1 MVKLFSSRQTILY
14 KGKRYFNA
22 TNLYISKF
30 MSGYKK
36 TIYNIAG
43 AALVLAPLCF
53 FMISCGID
61 KNLRKGEKYLAL
73 GEYYDAANEFRQ
85 AYQKTPPKDRDK
97 RGQRAAKMAMCYD
110 RINEAQRAVAAY
122 RNVVR
127 YNQDDGNTHL
137 RLAYNLM
144 KIGSYRE
151 AEKEFAIALDSMP
164 DNEMAEKGINAA
176 RNAPLIKEK
185 GSRYKIKKIETF
197 NSRRADFSP
206 MLFGDQYDKLY
217 FTSTRNEAQGSELSG
232 ITGTKPGDIFYSEKD
247 DKGKWSKP
255 QTIESGLNTE
265 YDEGA
270 CCLSPD
276 GSTMYLTQ
284 CLSDASYPRF
294 AQIVTAQRSDA
305 SWGKTTP
312 LLITNDTLSAYA
324 HPAVSPDGEWLYF
337 VSDMPGG
344 KGGLDIWRMR
354 LTANG
359 PVGVENLGEPINTP
373 GDEMFPTFR
382 PNGDFYF
389 SSDGHPGFG
398 GLDIFIATVG
408 EDGKYHLSHPGYPL
422 NSQGDDFG
430 MTFQGQLNQ
439 GFFSSNRGDGRG
451 WDHIY
456 SFYNPEIVQTIRGW
470 IYEQDGYELTA
481 GEARIVGTDGTNLR
495 LGVRGDGSFEYVVKP
510 GVDYIIL
517 AMCDGFLNHKEE
529 IHVDSVKESKV
540 YDLQFPL
547 ASISAPVLIDNIF
560 YAFDKATLLPESK
573 NALDSLILMLNE
585 NPNITIELSAHTDYR
600 GAEDYNKKLSQKR
613 AESVVKYL
621 INHGIA
627 ADRLTAVGYGEE
639 KPKSI
644 RRKVAERYPWLK
656 ENDVLTEEFILKLKP
671 EQQETANAL
680 NRRTEFKVLRTTYN
694 MFDKDGNLKN
704 PPKKP
709 VDKEVET
716 DDDAFGFDLEMSVK

>member
-1 MVKLFSSRQTILY
+1 MTRIIKTYYLLMAFLAVALMLHSCAAD
-14 KGKRYFNA
+14 NA
-22 TNLYISKF
+22 
-30 MSGYKK
+30 M
-36 TIYNIAG
+36 
-43 AALVLAPLCF
+43 
-53 FMISCGID
+53 
-61 KNLRKGEKYLAL
+61 RKGEKFLAI
-73 GEYYDAANEFRQ
+73 GEYHDAAEQFKK
-85 AYQKTPPKDRDK
+85 AYTKTPTKESQL
-97 RGQRAAKMAMCYD
+97 RGQRALKMAHCYRHISSTQKAISAYRNALRYNVATLDDRLDYARLLLKNVEYKRALAEFELLNDSMPNNVLVRNGLLSAKMAPKWK
-110 RINEAQRAVAAY
+110 EQ
-122 RNVVR
+122 
-127 YNQDDGNTHL
+127 
-137 RLAYNLM
+137 
-144 KIGSYRE
+144 GSDYTV
-151 AEKEFAIALDSMP
+151 
-164 DNEMAEKGINAA
+164 
-176 RNAPLIKEK
+176 
-185 GSRYKIKKIETF
+185 KKMTEF
-197 NSRRADFSP
+197 NSRRADYCP
-206 MLFGDQYDKLY
+206 VLAGDQWDRLY
-217 FTSTRNEAQGSELSG
+217 FSSTRNDALGDEFSG
-232 ITGTKPGDIFYSEKD
+232 ITGAKPGDIFFSDKD

-312 LLITNDTLSAYA
+312 LLITNDTLSSYA

-359 PVGVENLGEPINTP
+359 PVGVENLGDPINTP

-451 WDHIY
+451 WDHVY

-495 LGVRGDGSFEYVVKP
+495 LGVRGDGSFEYAVKP

-529 IHVDSVKESKV
+529 IHVDSVKVSKV

-600 GAEDYNKKLSQKR
+600 GAEAYNKKLSQKR
-613 AESVVKYL
+613 AESVVMYL

-627 ADRLTAVGYGEE
+627 PDRLTPVGYGEE
-639 KPKSI
+639 KPKTI

-716 DDDAFGFDLEMSVK
+716 DDDAFGFDLEMF

>member
-1 MVKLFSSRQTILY
+1 MAFLAVALMLHSCAAD
-14 KGKRYFNA
+14 NA
-22 TNLYISKF
+22 
-30 MSGYKK
+30 M
-36 TIYNIAG
+36 
-43 AALVLAPLCF
+43 
-53 FMISCGID
+53 
-61 KNLRKGEKYLAL
+61 RKGEKFLAI
-73 GEYYDAANEFRQ
+73 GEYHDAAEQFKK
-85 AYQKTPPKDRDK
+85 AYTKTPTKERQL
-97 RGQRAAKMAMCYD
+97 RGQRALKMAHCYRHISSTQKAISAYRNALRYNVATLDDRLDYARLLLKNGEYKRALTEFELLNDSMPNNVLVRNGLLSAKMAPKWK
-110 RINEAQRAVAAY
+110 EQ
-122 RNVVR
+122 
-127 YNQDDGNTHL
+127 
-137 RLAYNLM
+137 
-144 KIGSYRE
+144 GSDYTV
-151 AEKEFAIALDSMP
+151 
-164 DNEMAEKGINAA
+164 
-176 RNAPLIKEK
+176 
-185 GSRYKIKKIETF
+185 KKMTEF
-197 NSRRADFSP
+197 NSRRADYCP
-206 MLFGDQYDKLY
+206 VLAGDQWDRLY
-217 FTSTRNEAQGSELSG
+217 FSSTRNDALGDELSG
-232 ITGTKPGDIFYSEKD
+232 ITGAKPGDIFFSDKD

-312 LLITNDTLSAYA
+312 LLITNDTLSSYA
-324 HPAVSPDGEWLYF
+324 HPAISPDGEWLYF

-600 GAEDYNKKLSQKR
+600 GAEAYNKKLSQKR

-639 KPKSI
+639 KPKTI

-716 DDDAFGFDLEMSVK
+716 DDDTFGFDLDMSVK

>member
-1 MVKLFSSRQTILY
+1 MTRIIKTYHLLMAFLAVALMLHSCAAD
-14 KGKRYFNA
+14 NA
-22 TNLYISKF
+22 
-30 MSGYKK
+30 M
-36 TIYNIAG
+36 
-43 AALVLAPLCF
+43 
-53 FMISCGID
+53 
-61 KNLRKGEKYLAL
+61 RKGEKFLAI
-73 GEYYDAANEFRQ
+73 GEYHDAAEQFKK
-85 AYQKTPPKDRDK
+85 AYTKTPTKERQL
-97 RGQRAAKMAMCYD
+97 RGQRALKMAHCYRHISSTQKAISAYRNALRYNVATLDDRLDYARLLLKNGEYKRALTEFELLNDSMPNNVLVRNGLLSAKMAPKWK
-110 RINEAQRAVAAY
+110 EQ
-122 RNVVR
+122 
-127 YNQDDGNTHL
+127 
-137 RLAYNLM
+137 
-144 KIGSYRE
+144 GSDYTV
-151 AEKEFAIALDSMP
+151 
-164 DNEMAEKGINAA
+164 
-176 RNAPLIKEK
+176 
-185 GSRYKIKKIETF
+185 KKMTEF
-197 NSRRADFSP
+197 NSRRADYCP
-206 MLFGDQYDKLY
+206 VLAGDQWDRLY
-217 FTSTRNEAQGSELSG
+217 FSSTRNDALGDELSG
-232 ITGTKPGDIFYSEKD
+232 ITGAKPGDIFFSDKD

-312 LLITNDTLSAYA
+312 LLITNDTLSSYA

-613 AESVVKYL
+613 AESVVNYL

-639 KPKSI
+639 KPKTI

>member
-1 MVKLFSSRQTILY
+1 MTRIIKTYHLLMAFLAVALMLHSCAAD
-14 KGKRYFNA
+14 NA
-22 TNLYISKF
+22 
-30 MSGYKK
+30 M
-36 TIYNIAG
+36 
-43 AALVLAPLCF
+43 
-53 FMISCGID
+53 
-61 KNLRKGEKYLAL
+61 RKGEKFLAI
-73 GEYYDAANEFRQ
+73 GEYHDAAEQFKK
-85 AYQKTPPKDRDK
+85 AYTKTPTKERQL
-97 RGQRAAKMAMCYD
+97 RGQRALKMAHCYRHISSTQKAISAYRNALRYNVATLDDRLDYARLLLKNGEYKRALAEFELLNDSMPNNVLVRNGLLSAKMAPKWK
-110 RINEAQRAVAAY
+110 EQ
-122 RNVVR
+122 
-127 YNQDDGNTHL
+127 
-137 RLAYNLM
+137 
-144 KIGSYRE
+144 GSDYTV
-151 AEKEFAIALDSMP
+151 
-164 DNEMAEKGINAA
+164 
-176 RNAPLIKEK
+176 
-185 GSRYKIKKIETF
+185 KKMTEF
-197 NSRRADFSP
+197 NSRRADYCP
-206 MLFGDQYDKLY
+206 VLAGDQWDRLY
-217 FTSTRNEAQGSELSG
+217 FSSTRNDALGDELSG
-232 ITGTKPGDIFYSEKD
+232 ITGAKPGDIFFSDKD

-284 CLSDASYPRF
+284 CLSDASYPSF

-312 LLITNDTLSAYA
+312 LLITNDTLSSYA

-359 PVGVENLGEPINTP
+359 PVGVENLGDPINTP

-451 WDHIY
+451 WDHVY

-495 LGVRGDGSFEYVVKP
+495 LGVRGDGSFEYAVKP

-573 NALDSLILMLNE
+573 NALDSLKLMLNE

-600 GAEDYNKKLSQKR
+600 GAEAYNKKLSQKR
-613 AESVVKYL
+613 AESVVMYL

-627 ADRLTAVGYGEE
+627 PDRLTPVGYGEE
-639 KPKSI
+639 KPKTI

-716 DDDAFGFDLEMSVK
+716 DDDVFGFDLEMF

>member
-1 MVKLFSSRQTILY
+1 MTRIIKTYHFLMAFLAVALMLHSCAAD
-14 KGKRYFNA
+14 NA
-22 TNLYISKF
+22 
-30 MSGYKK
+30 M
-36 TIYNIAG
+36 
-43 AALVLAPLCF
+43 
-53 FMISCGID
+53 
-61 KNLRKGEKYLAL
+61 RKGEKFLAI
-73 GEYYDAANEFRQ
+73 GEYHDAAEQFKK
-85 AYQKTPPKDRDK
+85 AYTKTPTKERQL
-97 RGQRAAKMAMCYD
+97 RGQRALKMAHCYRHISSTQKAISAYRNALRYNVATLDDRLDYARLLLKNGEYKRALTEFELLNDSMPNNVLVRNGLLSAKMAPKWK
-110 RINEAQRAVAAY
+110 EQ
-122 RNVVR
+122 
-127 YNQDDGNTHL
+127 
-137 RLAYNLM
+137 
-144 KIGSYRE
+144 GSDYTV
-151 AEKEFAIALDSMP
+151 
-164 DNEMAEKGINAA
+164 
-176 RNAPLIKEK
+176 
-185 GSRYKIKKIETF
+185 KKMTEF
-197 NSRRADFSP
+197 NSRRADYCP
-206 MLFGDQYDKLY
+206 VLAGDQWDRLY
-217 FTSTRNEAQGSELSG
+217 FSSTRNDALGDELSG
-232 ITGTKPGDIFYSEKD
+232 ITGAKPGDIFFSDKD

-354 LTANG
+354 LTTNG

-600 GAEDYNKKLSQKR
+600 GAEAYNKKLSQKR
-613 AESVVKYL
+613 AESVVNYL

-639 KPKSI
+639 KPKTI

>member
-1 MVKLFSSRQTILY
+1 MTRIIKTYHFLMAFLAVALMLHSCAAD
-14 KGKRYFNA
+14 NA
-22 TNLYISKF
+22 
-30 MSGYKK
+30 M
-36 TIYNIAG
+36 
-43 AALVLAPLCF
+43 
-53 FMISCGID
+53 
-61 KNLRKGEKYLAL
+61 RKGEKFLAI
-73 GEYYDAANEFRQ
+73 GEYHDAAEQFKK
-85 AYQKTPPKDRDK
+85 AYTKTPTKERQL
-97 RGQRAAKMAMCYD
+97 RGQRALKMAHCYRHISSTQKAISAYRNALRYNVATLDDRLDYARLLLKNGEYKRALTEFELLNDSMPNNVLVRNGLLSAKMAPKWK
-110 RINEAQRAVAAY
+110 EQ
-122 RNVVR
+122 
-127 YNQDDGNTHL
+127 
-137 RLAYNLM
+137 
-144 KIGSYRE
+144 GSDYTV
-151 AEKEFAIALDSMP
+151 
-164 DNEMAEKGINAA
+164 
-176 RNAPLIKEK
+176 
-185 GSRYKIKKIETF
+185 KKMTEF
-197 NSRRADFSP
+197 NSRRADYCP
-206 MLFGDQYDKLY
+206 VLAGDQWDRLY
-217 FTSTRNEAQGSELSG
+217 FSSTRNDALGDELSG
-232 ITGTKPGDIFYSEKD
+232 ITGAKPGDIFFSDKD

-312 LLITNDTLSAYA
+312 LIITNDTLSAYA
-324 HPAVSPDGEWLYF
+324 HPAISPDGEWLYF

-600 GAEDYNKKLSQKR
+600 GAEAYNKKLSQKR

-639 KPKSI
+639 KPKTI

-716 DDDAFGFDLEMSVK
+716 DDDTFGFDLEMSVK

>member
-1 MVKLFSSRQTILY
+1 MTRIIKTYYLLMAFLAVVLMLHSCAAD
-14 KGKRYFNA
+14 NA
-22 TNLYISKF
+22 
-30 MSGYKK
+30 M
-36 TIYNIAG
+36 
-43 AALVLAPLCF
+43 
-53 FMISCGID
+53 
-61 KNLRKGEKYLAL
+61 RKGEKFLAI
-73 GEYYDAANEFRQ
+73 GEYHDAAEQFKK
-85 AYQKTPPKDRDK
+85 AYAKTPTKERQL
-97 RGQRAAKMAMCYD
+97 RGQRALKMAHCYRHISSTQKAISAYRNALRYNVATLDDRLDYARLLLKNGEYKRALTEFELLNDSMPNNVLVRNGLLSAKMAPKWK
-110 RINEAQRAVAAY
+110 EQ
-122 RNVVR
+122 
-127 YNQDDGNTHL
+127 
-137 RLAYNLM
+137 
-144 KIGSYRE
+144 GSDYTV
-151 AEKEFAIALDSMP
+151 
-164 DNEMAEKGINAA
+164 
-176 RNAPLIKEK
+176 
-185 GSRYKIKKIETF
+185 KKMTEF
-197 NSRRADFSP
+197 NSRRADYCP
-206 MLFGDQYDKLY
+206 VLAGDQWDRLY
-217 FTSTRNEAQGSELSG
+217 FSSTRNDALGDELSG
-232 ITGTKPGDIFYSEKD
+232 ITGAKPGDIFFSDKD

-312 LLITNDTLSAYA
+312 LLITNDTLSSYA

-639 KPKSI
+639 KPKTI

-716 DDDAFGFDLEMSVK
+716 DDDTFGFDLEMSVK

>member
-1 MVKLFSSRQTILY
+1 MTRIIKTYYLLMAFLAVALMLHSCAAD
-14 KGKRYFNA
+14 NA
-22 TNLYISKF
+22 
-30 MSGYKK
+30 M
-36 TIYNIAG
+36 
-43 AALVLAPLCF
+43 
-53 FMISCGID
+53 
-61 KNLRKGEKYLAL
+61 RKGEKFLAI
-73 GEYYDAANEFRQ
+73 GEYHDAAEQFKK
-85 AYQKTPPKDRDK
+85 AYTKTPTKERQL
-97 RGQRAAKMAMCYD
+97 RGQRALKMAHCYRHISSTQKAISAYRNALRYNVATLDDRLDYARLLLKNGEYKRALTEFELLNDSMPNNVLVRNGLLSAKMAPKWK
-110 RINEAQRAVAAY
+110 EQ
-122 RNVVR
+122 
-127 YNQDDGNTHL
+127 
-137 RLAYNLM
+137 
-144 KIGSYRE
+144 GSDYTV
-151 AEKEFAIALDSMP
+151 
-164 DNEMAEKGINAA
+164 
-176 RNAPLIKEK
+176 
-185 GSRYKIKKIETF
+185 KKMTEF
-197 NSRRADFSP
+197 NSRRADFCP
-206 MLFGDQYDKLY
+206 VLAGNQWDRLY
-217 FTSTRNEAQGSELSG
+217 FSSTRNDALGDELSG
-232 ITGTKPGDIFYSEKD
+232 ITGAKPGDIFFSDKD

-312 LLITNDTLSAYA
+312 LLITNDTLSSYA
-324 HPAVSPDGEWLYF
+324 HPAISPDGEWLYF

-456 SFYNPEIVQTIRGW
+456 SFYNPEIVQTICGW

-600 GAEDYNKKLSQKR
+600 GAEAYNKKLSQKR
-613 AESVVKYL
+613 AESVVNYL

-639 KPKSI
+639 KPKTI

-716 DDDAFGFDLEMSVK
+716 DDDTFGFDLEMSVK

>member
-1 MVKLFSSRQTILY
+1 MTRIIKTYYLLMAFLAVALMLHSCAAD
-14 KGKRYFNA
+14 NA
-22 TNLYISKF
+22 
-30 MSGYKK
+30 M
-36 TIYNIAG
+36 
-43 AALVLAPLCF
+43 
-53 FMISCGID
+53 
-61 KNLRKGEKYLAL
+61 RKGEKFLAI
-73 GEYYDAANEFRQ
+73 GEYHDAAEQFKK
-85 AYQKTPPKDRDK
+85 AYTKTPTKERQL
-97 RGQRAAKMAMCYD
+97 RGQRALKMAHCYRHISSTQKAISAYRNALRYNVATLDDRLDYARLLLKNGEYKRALTEFELLNDSMPNNVLVRNGLLSAKMAPKWK
-110 RINEAQRAVAAY
+110 EQ
-122 RNVVR
+122 
-127 YNQDDGNTHL
+127 
-137 RLAYNLM
+137 
-144 KIGSYRE
+144 GSDYTV
-151 AEKEFAIALDSMP
+151 
-164 DNEMAEKGINAA
+164 
-176 RNAPLIKEK
+176 
-185 GSRYKIKKIETF
+185 KKMTEF
-197 NSRRADFSP
+197 NSRRADYCP
-206 MLFGDQYDKLY
+206 VLAGDQWDRLY
-217 FTSTRNEAQGSELSG
+217 FSSTRNDALGDELSG
-232 ITGTKPGDIFYSEKD
+232 ITGAKPGDIFFSDKD

-324 HPAVSPDGEWLYF
+324 HPAISPDGEWLYF

-354 LTANG
+354 LTTNG

-451 WDHIY
+451 WDHVY

-600 GAEDYNKKLSQKR
+600 GAEAYNKKLSQKR
-613 AESVVKYL
+613 AESVVNYL

-639 KPKSI
+639 KPKTI

-716 DDDAFGFDLEMSVK
+716 DDDTFGFDLEMSVK

>member
-1 MVKLFSSRQTILY
+1 MTRIIKTYYLLMAFLAVALMLHSCAAD
-14 KGKRYFNA
+14 NA
-22 TNLYISKF
+22 
-30 MSGYKK
+30 M
-36 TIYNIAG
+36 
-43 AALVLAPLCF
+43 
-53 FMISCGID
+53 
-61 KNLRKGEKYLAL
+61 RKGEKFLAI
-73 GEYYDAANEFRQ
+73 GEYHDAAEQFKK
-85 AYQKTPPKDRDK
+85 AYTKTPAKERQL
-97 RGQRAAKMAMCYD
+97 RGQRALKMAHCY
-110 RINEAQRAVAAY
+110 RHISSTQKAISAY
-122 RNVVR
+122 RNALR
-127 YNQDDGNTHL
+127 YNVATLDD
-137 RLAYNLM
+137 RLDYARLLLKNGEYKRAL
-144 KIGSYRE
+144 
-151 AEKEFAIALDSMP
+151 AELELLNDSMP
-164 DNEMAEKGINAA
+164 NNILVKNG
-176 RNAPLIKEK
+176 LISAKMSPKWKEQ
-185 GSRYKIKKIETF
+185 GSDYTVKKMTEF
-197 NSRRADFSP
+197 NSRRADYCP
-206 MLFGDQYDKLY
+206 VLAGDQWDRLY
-217 FTSTRNEAQGSELSG
+217 FSSTRNDALGDELSG
-232 ITGTKPGDIFYSEKD
+232 ITGAKPGDIFFSDKD

-284 CLSDASYPRF
+284 CTADPSYPRY

-312 LLITNDTLSAYA
+312 LVITNDTLSSYA
-324 HPAVSPDGEWLYF
+324 HPAISPDGEWLYF

-344 KGGLDIWRMR
+344 KGGLDIWRIR

-481 GEARIVGTDGTNLR
+481 GEARIVGTDGTNMR

-517 AMCDGFLNHKEE
+517 GMCNGFLNHKEE

-600 GAEDYNKKLSQKR
+600 GAEAYNKTLSQKR

-627 ADRLTAVGYGEE
+627 PDRLTPVGYGEE
-639 KPKSI
+639 KPKTI
-644 RRKVAERYPWLK
+644 RKKVAERYPWLK

-716 DDDAFGFDLEMSVK
+716 DDDAFGFDLEMF

>member
-1 MVKLFSSRQTILY
+1 MTRIIKTYHFLMAFLAVALMLHSCAAD
-14 KGKRYFNA
+14 NA
-22 TNLYISKF
+22 
-30 MSGYKK
+30 M
-36 TIYNIAG
+36 
-43 AALVLAPLCF
+43 
-53 FMISCGID
+53 
-61 KNLRKGEKYLAL
+61 RKGEKFLAI
-73 GEYYDAANEFRQ
+73 GEYHDAAEQFKK
-85 AYQKTPPKDRDK
+85 AYTKTPTKERQL
-97 RGQRAAKMAMCYD
+97 RGQRALKMAHCYRHISSTQKAISAYRNALRYNVATLDDRLDYARLLLKNGEYKRALTEFELLNDSMPNNVLVRNGLLSAKMAPKWK
-110 RINEAQRAVAAY
+110 EQ
-122 RNVVR
+122 
-127 YNQDDGNTHL
+127 
-137 RLAYNLM
+137 
-144 KIGSYRE
+144 GSDYTV
-151 AEKEFAIALDSMP
+151 
-164 DNEMAEKGINAA
+164 
-176 RNAPLIKEK
+176 
-185 GSRYKIKKIETF
+185 KKMTEF
-197 NSRRADFSP
+197 NSRRADYCP
-206 MLFGDQYDKLY
+206 VLAGDQWDRLY
-217 FTSTRNEAQGSELSG
+217 FSSTRNDALGDELSG
-232 ITGTKPGDIFYSEKD
+232 ITGAKPGDIFFSDKD

-312 LLITNDTLSAYA
+312 LLITNDTLSSYA

-600 GAEDYNKKLSQKR
+600 GAEAYNKKLSQKR
-613 AESVVKYL
+613 AESVVNYL

-639 KPKSI
+639 KPKTI

>member
-1 MVKLFSSRQTILY
+1 MAFLAVALMLHSCAAD
-14 KGKRYFNA
+14 NA
-22 TNLYISKF
+22 
-30 MSGYKK
+30 M
-36 TIYNIAG
+36 
-43 AALVLAPLCF
+43 
-53 FMISCGID
+53 
-61 KNLRKGEKYLAL
+61 RKGEKFLAI
-73 GEYYDAANEFRQ
+73 GEYHDAAEQFKK
-85 AYQKTPPKDRDK
+85 AYTKTPTKERQL
-97 RGQRAAKMAMCYD
+97 RGQRALKMAHCYRHISSTQKAISAYRNALRYNVATLDDRLDYARLLLKNGEYKRALTEFELLNDSMPNNVLVRNGLLSAKMAPKWK
-110 RINEAQRAVAAY
+110 EQ
-122 RNVVR
+122 
-127 YNQDDGNTHL
+127 
-137 RLAYNLM
+137 
-144 KIGSYRE
+144 GSDYTV
-151 AEKEFAIALDSMP
+151 
-164 DNEMAEKGINAA
+164 
-176 RNAPLIKEK
+176 
-185 GSRYKIKKIETF
+185 KKMTEF
-197 NSRRADFSP
+197 NSRRADYCP
-206 MLFGDQYDKLY
+206 VLAGDQWDRLY
-217 FTSTRNEAQGSELSG
+217 FSSTRNDALGDELSG
-232 ITGTKPGDIFYSEKD
+232 ITGAKPGDIFFSDKD

-312 LLITNDTLSAYA
+312 LLITNDTLSSYA

-600 GAEDYNKKLSQKR
+600 GAEAYNKKLSQKR

-639 KPKSI
+639 KPKTI

-716 DDDAFGFDLEMSVK
+716 DDDTFGFDLEMF

>member
-1 MVKLFSSRQTILY
+1 MTRIIKTYHFLMAFLAVALMLHSCAAD
-14 KGKRYFNA
+14 NA
-22 TNLYISKF
+22 
-30 MSGYKK
+30 M
-36 TIYNIAG
+36 
-43 AALVLAPLCF
+43 
-53 FMISCGID
+53 
-61 KNLRKGEKYLAL
+61 RKGEKFLAI
-73 GEYYDAANEFRQ
+73 GEYHDAAEQFKK
-85 AYQKTPPKDRDK
+85 AYTKTPTKERQL
-97 RGQRAAKMAMCYD
+97 RGQRALKMAHCYRHISSTQKAISAYRNALRYNVATLDDRLDYARLLLKNGEYKRALTEFELLNDSMPNNVLVRNGLLSAKMAPKWK
-110 RINEAQRAVAAY
+110 EQ
-122 RNVVR
+122 
-127 YNQDDGNTHL
+127 
-137 RLAYNLM
+137 
-144 KIGSYRE
+144 GSDYTV
-151 AEKEFAIALDSMP
+151 
-164 DNEMAEKGINAA
+164 
-176 RNAPLIKEK
+176 
-185 GSRYKIKKIETF
+185 KKMTEF
-197 NSRRADFSP
+197 NSRRADFCP
-206 MLFGDQYDKLY
+206 VLAGDQWDRLY
-217 FTSTRNEAQGSELSG
+217 FSSTRNDALGDELSG
-232 ITGTKPGDIFYSEKD
+232 ITGAKPGDIFFSDKD

-312 LLITNDTLSAYA
+312 LLITNDTLSSYA

-354 LTANG
+354 LTTNG

-639 KPKSI
+639 KPKTI

-716 DDDAFGFDLEMSVK
+716 DDDTFGFDLEMSVK

>member
-1 MVKLFSSRQTILY
+1 MAFLAVALMLHSCAAD
-14 KGKRYFNA
+14 NA
-22 TNLYISKF
+22 
-30 MSGYKK
+30 M
-36 TIYNIAG
+36 
-43 AALVLAPLCF
+43 
-53 FMISCGID
+53 
-61 KNLRKGEKYLAL
+61 RKGEKFLAI
-73 GEYYDAANEFRQ
+73 GEYHDAAEQFKK
-85 AYQKTPPKDRDK
+85 AYTKTPTKERQL
-97 RGQRAAKMAMCYD
+97 RGQRALKMAHCYRHISSTQKAISAYRNALRYNVATLDDRLDYARLLLKNGEYKRALTEFELLNDSMPNNVLVRNGLLSAKMAPKWK
-110 RINEAQRAVAAY
+110 EQ
-122 RNVVR
+122 
-127 YNQDDGNTHL
+127 
-137 RLAYNLM
+137 
-144 KIGSYRE
+144 GSDYTV
-151 AEKEFAIALDSMP
+151 
-164 DNEMAEKGINAA
+164 
-176 RNAPLIKEK
+176 
-185 GSRYKIKKIETF
+185 KKMTEF
-197 NSRRADFSP
+197 NSRRADYCP
-206 MLFGDQYDKLY
+206 VLAGDQWDRLY
-217 FTSTRNEAQGSELSG
+217 FSSTRNDALGDELSG
-232 ITGTKPGDIFYSEKD
+232 ITGAKPGDIFFSDKD

-312 LLITNDTLSAYA
+312 LIITNDTLSAYA

-600 GAEDYNKKLSQKR
+600 GAEAYNKKLSQKR

-639 KPKSI
+639 KPKTI

-716 DDDAFGFDLEMSVK
+716 DDDTFGFDLEMSVK

>member
-1 MVKLFSSRQTILY
+1 MTRIIKTYHFLMAFLAVALMLHSCAAD
-14 KGKRYFNA
+14 NA
-22 TNLYISKF
+22 
-30 MSGYKK
+30 M
-36 TIYNIAG
+36 
-43 AALVLAPLCF
+43 
-53 FMISCGID
+53 
-61 KNLRKGEKYLAL
+61 RKGEKFLAI
-73 GEYYDAANEFRQ
+73 GEYHDAAEQFKK
-85 AYQKTPPKDRDK
+85 AYTKTPTKERQL
-97 RGQRAAKMAMCYD
+97 RGQRALKMAHCYRHISSTQKAISAYRNALRYNVASLDDRLDYARLLLKNGEYKRALTEFELLNDSMPNNVLVRNGLLSAKMAPKWK
-110 RINEAQRAVAAY
+110 EQ
-122 RNVVR
+122 
-127 YNQDDGNTHL
+127 
-137 RLAYNLM
+137 
-144 KIGSYRE
+144 GSDYTV
-151 AEKEFAIALDSMP
+151 
-164 DNEMAEKGINAA
+164 
-176 RNAPLIKEK
+176 
-185 GSRYKIKKIETF
+185 KKMTEF
-197 NSRRADFSP
+197 NSRRADYCP
-206 MLFGDQYDKLY
+206 VLAGDQWDRLY
-217 FTSTRNEAQGSELSG
+217 FSSTRNDALGDELSG
-232 ITGTKPGDIFYSEKD
+232 ITGAKPGDIFFSDKD

-451 WDHIY
+451 WDHVY

-600 GAEDYNKKLSQKR
+600 GAEAYNKKLSQKR

-639 KPKSI
+639 KPKTI

-716 DDDAFGFDLEMSVK
+716 DDDTFGFDLEMSVK

>member
-1 MVKLFSSRQTILY
+1 MTRIIKTYHFLMAFLAVALMLHSCAAD
-14 KGKRYFNA
+14 NA
-22 TNLYISKF
+22 
-30 MSGYKK
+30 M
-36 TIYNIAG
+36 
-43 AALVLAPLCF
+43 
-53 FMISCGID
+53 
-61 KNLRKGEKYLAL
+61 RKGEKFLAI
-73 GEYYDAANEFRQ
+73 GEYHDAAEQFKK
-85 AYQKTPPKDRDK
+85 AYTKTPTKERQL
-97 RGQRAAKMAMCYD
+97 RGQRALKMAHCYRHISSTQKAISAYRNALRYNVATLDDRLDYARLLLKNGEYKRALTEFELLNDSMPNNVLVRNGLLSAKMAPKWK
-110 RINEAQRAVAAY
+110 EQ
-122 RNVVR
+122 
-127 YNQDDGNTHL
+127 
-137 RLAYNLM
+137 
-144 KIGSYRE
+144 GSDYTV
-151 AEKEFAIALDSMP
+151 
-164 DNEMAEKGINAA
+164 
-176 RNAPLIKEK
+176 
-185 GSRYKIKKIETF
+185 KKMTEF
-197 NSRRADFSP
+197 NSRRADFCP
-206 MLFGDQYDKLY
+206 VLAGDQWDRLY
-217 FTSTRNEAQGSELSG
+217 FSSTRNDALGDELSG
-232 ITGTKPGDIFYSEKD
+232 ITGAKPGDIVFSDKD

-312 LLITNDTLSAYA
+312 LLITNDTLSSYA

-495 LGVRGDGSFEYVVKP
+495 LGVRGDGSFEYAVKP

-639 KPKSI
+639 KPKTI

>member
-1 MVKLFSSRQTILY
+1 MTRIIKTYHFLMAFLAVALMLHSCAAD
-14 KGKRYFNA
+14 NA
-22 TNLYISKF
+22 
-30 MSGYKK
+30 M
-36 TIYNIAG
+36 
-43 AALVLAPLCF
+43 
-53 FMISCGID
+53 
-61 KNLRKGEKYLAL
+61 RKGEKFLAI
-73 GEYYDAANEFRQ
+73 GEYHDAAEQFKK
-85 AYQKTPPKDRDK
+85 AYTKTPTKERQL
-97 RGQRAAKMAMCYD
+97 RGQRALKMAHCYRHISSTQKAISAYRNALRYNVATLDDRLDYARLLLKNGEYKRALAEFELLNDSMPNNVLVRNGLLSAKMAPKWK
-110 RINEAQRAVAAY
+110 EQ
-122 RNVVR
+122 
-127 YNQDDGNTHL
+127 
-137 RLAYNLM
+137 
-144 KIGSYRE
+144 GSDYTV
-151 AEKEFAIALDSMP
+151 
-164 DNEMAEKGINAA
+164 
-176 RNAPLIKEK
+176 
-185 GSRYKIKKIETF
+185 KKMTEF
-197 NSRRADFSP
+197 NSRRADYCP
-206 MLFGDQYDKLY
+206 VLAGDQWDRLY
-217 FTSTRNEAQGSELSG
+217 FSSTRNDALGDELSG
-232 ITGTKPGDIFYSEKD
+232 ITGAKPGDIFFSDKD

-312 LLITNDTLSAYA
+312 LLITNDTLSSYA

-451 WDHIY
+451 WDHVY

-600 GAEDYNKKLSQKR
+600 GAEAYNKKLSQKR

-639 KPKSI
+639 KPKTI
-644 RRKVAERYPWLK
+644 RRKVAELYPWLK

-709 VDKEVET
+709 VDKEVEM
-716 DDDAFGFDLEMSVK
+716 DDDTFGFDLEMSVK

>member
-1 MVKLFSSRQTILY
+1 MAFLAVALMLHSCAVD
-14 KGKRYFNA
+14 NA
-22 TNLYISKF
+22 
-30 MSGYKK
+30 M
-36 TIYNIAG
+36 
-43 AALVLAPLCF
+43 
-53 FMISCGID
+53 
-61 KNLRKGEKYLAL
+61 RKGEKFLAI
-73 GEYYDAANEFRQ
+73 GEYHDAAEQFKK
-85 AYQKTPPKDRDK
+85 AYTKTPTKERQL
-97 RGQRAAKMAMCYD
+97 RGQRALKMAHCYRHISSTQKAISAYRNALRYNVATLDDRLDYARLLLKNGEYKRALTEFELLNDSMPNNVLVRNGLLSAKMAPKWK
-110 RINEAQRAVAAY
+110 EQ
-122 RNVVR
+122 
-127 YNQDDGNTHL
+127 
-137 RLAYNLM
+137 
-144 KIGSYRE
+144 GSDYTV
-151 AEKEFAIALDSMP
+151 
-164 DNEMAEKGINAA
+164 
-176 RNAPLIKEK
+176 
-185 GSRYKIKKIETF
+185 KKMTEF
-197 NSRRADFSP
+197 NSRRADYCP
-206 MLFGDQYDKLY
+206 VLAGDQWDRLY
-217 FTSTRNEAQGSELSG
+217 FSSTRNDALGDELSG
-232 ITGTKPGDIFYSEKD
+232 ITGAKPGDIFFSDKD

-312 LLITNDTLSAYA
+312 LLITNDTLSSYA
-324 HPAVSPDGEWLYF
+324 HPAISPDGEWLYF

-451 WDHIY
+451 WDHVY

-600 GAEDYNKKLSQKR
+600 GAEAYNKKLSQKR

-639 KPKSI
+639 KPKTI

>member
-1 MVKLFSSRQTILY
+1 MTRIIKTY
-14 KGKRYFNA
+14 YFLMAFLAVALMLHSCAADNA
-22 TNLYISKF
+22 
-30 MSGYKK
+30 M
-36 TIYNIAG
+36 
-43 AALVLAPLCF
+43 
-53 FMISCGID
+53 
-61 KNLRKGEKYLAL
+61 RKGEKFLAI
-73 GEYYDAANEFRQ
+73 GEYHDAAEQFKK
-85 AYQKTPPKDRDK
+85 AYTKTPTKERQL
-97 RGQRAAKMAMCYD
+97 RGQRALKMAHCYRHISSTQKAISAYRNALRYNVATLDDRLDYARLLLKNGEYKRALTEFELLKDSMPNNVLVRNGLLSAKMAPKWK
-110 RINEAQRAVAAY
+110 EQ
-122 RNVVR
+122 
-127 YNQDDGNTHL
+127 
-137 RLAYNLM
+137 
-144 KIGSYRE
+144 GSDYTV
-151 AEKEFAIALDSMP
+151 
-164 DNEMAEKGINAA
+164 
-176 RNAPLIKEK
+176 
-185 GSRYKIKKIETF
+185 KKMTEF
-197 NSRRADFSP
+197 NSRRADYCP
-206 MLFGDQYDKLY
+206 VLAGDQWDRLY
-217 FTSTRNEAQGSELSG
+217 FSSTRNDALGDELSG
-232 ITGTKPGDIFYSEKD
+232 ITGAKPGDIFFSDKD

-312 LLITNDTLSAYA
+312 LLITNDTLSSYA

-354 LTANG
+354 LTTNG

-600 GAEDYNKKLSQKR
+600 GAEAYNKKLSQKR

-639 KPKSI
+639 KPKTI

-716 DDDAFGFDLEMSVK
+716 DDDTFGFDLEMSVK

>member
-1 MVKLFSSRQTILY
+1 
-14 KGKRYFNA
+14 
-22 TNLYISKF
+22 
-30 MSGYKK
+30 
-36 TIYNIAG
+36 
-43 AALVLAPLCF
+43 
-53 FMISCGID
+53 
-61 KNLRKGEKYLAL
+61 
-73 GEYYDAANEFRQ
+73 
-85 AYQKTPPKDRDK
+85 
-97 RGQRAAKMAMCYD
+97 
-110 RINEAQRAVAAY
+110 
-122 RNVVR
+122 
-127 YNQDDGNTHL
+127 
-137 RLAYNLM
+137 
-144 KIGSYRE
+144 
-151 AEKEFAIALDSMP
+151 
-164 DNEMAEKGINAA
+164 
-176 RNAPLIKEK
+176 
-185 GSRYKIKKIETF
+185 
-197 NSRRADFSP
+197 
-206 MLFGDQYDKLY
+206 
-217 FTSTRNEAQGSELSG
+217 
-232 ITGTKPGDIFYSEKD
+232 
-247 DKGKWSKP
+247 
-255 QTIESGLNTE
+255 
-265 YDEGA
+265 
-270 CCLSPD
+270 
-276 GSTMYLTQ
+276 
-284 CLSDASYPRF
+284 
-294 AQIVTAQRSDA
+294 
-305 SWGKTTP
+305 
-312 LLITNDTLSAYA
+312 
-324 HPAVSPDGEWLYF
+324 
-337 VSDMPGG
+337 
-344 KGGLDIWRMR
+344 
-354 LTANG
+354 
-359 PVGVENLGEPINTP
+359 
-373 GDEMFPTFR
+373 
-382 PNGDFYF
+382 
-389 SSDGHPGFG
+389 
-398 GLDIFIATVG
+398 
-408 EDGKYHLSHPGYPL
+408 
-422 NSQGDDFG
+422 

-639 KPKSI
+639 KPKTI

-716 DDDAFGFDLEMSVK
+716 DDDTFGFDLEMSVK

>member
-1 MVKLFSSRQTILY
+1 MTRIIKTYYLLMAFLAVALMLHSCAAD
-14 KGKRYFNA
+14 NA
-22 TNLYISKF
+22 
-30 MSGYKK
+30 M
-36 TIYNIAG
+36 
-43 AALVLAPLCF
+43 
-53 FMISCGID
+53 
-61 KNLRKGEKYLAL
+61 RKGEKFLAI
-73 GEYYDAANEFRQ
+73 GEYHDAAEQFKK
-85 AYQKTPPKDRDK
+85 AYTKTPTKERQL
-97 RGQRAAKMAMCYD
+97 RGQRALKMAHCYRHISSTQKAISAYRNALRYNVATLDDRLDYARLLLKNGEYKRALAEFELLNDSMPNNVLVRNGLLSAKMAPKWK
-110 RINEAQRAVAAY
+110 EQ
-122 RNVVR
+122 
-127 YNQDDGNTHL
+127 
-137 RLAYNLM
+137 
-144 KIGSYRE
+144 GSDYTV
-151 AEKEFAIALDSMP
+151 
-164 DNEMAEKGINAA
+164 
-176 RNAPLIKEK
+176 
-185 GSRYKIKKIETF
+185 KKMTEF
-197 NSRRADFSP
+197 NSRRADYCP
-206 MLFGDQYDKLY
+206 VLAGDQWDRLY
-217 FTSTRNEAQGSELSG
+217 FSSTRNDALGDEFSG
-232 ITGTKPGDIFYSEKD
+232 ITGAKPGDIFFSDKD

-270 CCLSPD
+270 CCISPD

-312 LLITNDTLSAYA
+312 LLITNDTLSSYA

-408 EDGKYHLSHPGYPL
+408 EDGKYHLFHPGYPL

-495 LGVRGDGSFEYVVKP
+495 LGVRGDGSFEYAVKP

-529 IHVDSVKESKV
+529 IHVDSVKVSKV

-600 GAEDYNKKLSQKR
+600 GAEAYNKKLSQKR
-613 AESVVKYL
+613 AESVVMYL

-627 ADRLTAVGYGEE
+627 PDRLTPVGYGEE
-639 KPKSI
+639 KPKTI

-716 DDDAFGFDLEMSVK
+716 DDDAFGFDLEMF

>member
-1 MVKLFSSRQTILY
+1 MAFLAVALMLHSCAAD
-14 KGKRYFNA
+14 NA
-22 TNLYISKF
+22 
-30 MSGYKK
+30 M
-36 TIYNIAG
+36 
-43 AALVLAPLCF
+43 
-53 FMISCGID
+53 
-61 KNLRKGEKYLAL
+61 RKGEKFLAI
-73 GEYYDAANEFRQ
+73 GEYHDAAEQFKK
-85 AYQKTPPKDRDK
+85 AYTKTPTKERQL
-97 RGQRAAKMAMCYD
+97 RGQRALKMAHCYRHISSTQKAISAYRNALRYNVASLDDRLDYARLLLKNGEYKRALTEFELLNDSMPNNVLVRNGLLSAKMAPKWK
-110 RINEAQRAVAAY
+110 EQ
-122 RNVVR
+122 
-127 YNQDDGNTHL
+127 
-137 RLAYNLM
+137 
-144 KIGSYRE
+144 GSDYTV
-151 AEKEFAIALDSMP
+151 
-164 DNEMAEKGINAA
+164 
-176 RNAPLIKEK
+176 
-185 GSRYKIKKIETF
+185 KKMTEF
-197 NSRRADFSP
+197 NSRRADYCP
-206 MLFGDQYDKLY
+206 VLAGDQWDRLY
-217 FTSTRNEAQGSELSG
+217 FSSTRNDALGDELSG
-232 ITGTKPGDIFYSEKD
+232 ITGAKPGDIFFSDKD

-312 LLITNDTLSAYA
+312 LIITNDTLSSYA

-451 WDHIY
+451 WDHVY

-600 GAEDYNKKLSQKR
+600 GAEAYNKKLSQKR

-639 KPKSI
+639 KPKTI

-716 DDDAFGFDLEMSVK
+716 DDDTFGFDLEMSVK

>member
-1 MVKLFSSRQTILY
+1 MTRIIKTYHLLMAFLAVALMLHSCAAD
-14 KGKRYFNA
+14 NA
-22 TNLYISKF
+22 
-30 MSGYKK
+30 M
-36 TIYNIAG
+36 
-43 AALVLAPLCF
+43 
-53 FMISCGID
+53 
-61 KNLRKGEKYLAL
+61 RKGEKFLAI
-73 GEYYDAANEFRQ
+73 GEYHDAAEQFKK
-85 AYQKTPPKDRDK
+85 AYTKTPTKERQL
-97 RGQRAAKMAMCYD
+97 RGQRALKMAHCYRHISSTQKAISAYRNAMRYNVASLDDRLDYARLLLKNGEYKRALAEFELLNDSMPNNVLVRNGLLSAKMAPKWK
-110 RINEAQRAVAAY
+110 EQ
-122 RNVVR
+122 
-127 YNQDDGNTHL
+127 
-137 RLAYNLM
+137 
-144 KIGSYRE
+144 GSDYTV
-151 AEKEFAIALDSMP
+151 
-164 DNEMAEKGINAA
+164 
-176 RNAPLIKEK
+176 
-185 GSRYKIKKIETF
+185 KKMTEF
-197 NSRRADFSP
+197 NSRRADYCP
-206 MLFGDQYDKLY
+206 VLAGDQWDRLY
-217 FTSTRNEAQGSELSG
+217 FSSTRNDALGDELSG
-232 ITGTKPGDIFYSEKD
+232 ITGAKPGDIFFSDKD

-451 WDHIY
+451 WDHVY

-600 GAEDYNKKLSQKR
+600 GAEAYNKKLSQKR

-639 KPKSI
+639 KPKTI

-716 DDDAFGFDLEMSVK
+716 DDDTFGFDLEMSVK

>member
-1 MVKLFSSRQTILY
+1 MTRIIKTYHLLMAFLAVALMLHSCAAD
-14 KGKRYFNA
+14 NA
-22 TNLYISKF
+22 
-30 MSGYKK
+30 M
-36 TIYNIAG
+36 
-43 AALVLAPLCF
+43 
-53 FMISCGID
+53 
-61 KNLRKGEKYLAL
+61 RKGEKFLAI
-73 GEYYDAANEFRQ
+73 GEYHDAAEQFKK
-85 AYQKTPPKDRDK
+85 AYTKTPTKERQL
-97 RGQRAAKMAMCYD
+97 RGQRALKMAHCYRHISSTQKAISAYRNALRYNVATLDDRLDYARLLLKNGEYKRALAEFELLNDSMPNNVLVRNGLLSAKMAPKWK
-110 RINEAQRAVAAY
+110 EQ
-122 RNVVR
+122 
-127 YNQDDGNTHL
+127 
-137 RLAYNLM
+137 
-144 KIGSYRE
+144 GSDYTV
-151 AEKEFAIALDSMP
+151 
-164 DNEMAEKGINAA
+164 
-176 RNAPLIKEK
+176 
-185 GSRYKIKKIETF
+185 KKMTEF
-197 NSRRADFSP
+197 NSRRADYCP
-206 MLFGDQYDKLY
+206 VLAGDQWDRLY
-217 FTSTRNEAQGSELSG
+217 FSSTRNDALGDELSG
-232 ITGTKPGDIFYSEKD
+232 ITGAKPGDIFFSDKD

-312 LLITNDTLSAYA
+312 LLITNDTLSSYA

-354 LTANG
+354 LTANA
-359 PVGVENLGEPINTP
+359 PVGVENLGDPINTP

-451 WDHIY
+451 WDHVY

-495 LGVRGDGSFEYVVKP
+495 LGVRGDGSFEYAVKP

-573 NALDSLILMLNE
+573 NALDSLKLMLNE

-600 GAEDYNKKLSQKR
+600 GAEAYNKKLSQKR
-613 AESVVKYL
+613 AESVVMYL

-627 ADRLTAVGYGEE
+627 PDRLTPVGYGEE
-639 KPKSI
+639 KPKTI

-716 DDDAFGFDLEMSVK
+716 DDDVFGFDLEMF

>member
-1 MVKLFSSRQTILY
+1 MTRIIKTYYLLMAFLAVVLMLHSCAAD
-14 KGKRYFNA
+14 NA
-22 TNLYISKF
+22 
-30 MSGYKK
+30 M
-36 TIYNIAG
+36 
-43 AALVLAPLCF
+43 
-53 FMISCGID
+53 
-61 KNLRKGEKYLAL
+61 RKGEKFLAI
-73 GEYYDAANEFRQ
+73 GEYHDAAEQFKK
-85 AYQKTPPKDRDK
+85 AYTKTPTKERQL
-97 RGQRAAKMAMCYD
+97 RGQRALKMAHCYRHISSTQKAISAYRNALRYNVASLDDRLDYARLLLKNGEYKRALTEFELLNDSMPNNVLVRNGLLSAKMAPKWK
-110 RINEAQRAVAAY
+110 EQ
-122 RNVVR
+122 
-127 YNQDDGNTHL
+127 
-137 RLAYNLM
+137 
-144 KIGSYRE
+144 GSDYTV
-151 AEKEFAIALDSMP
+151 
-164 DNEMAEKGINAA
+164 
-176 RNAPLIKEK
+176 
-185 GSRYKIKKIETF
+185 KKMTEF
-197 NSRRADFSP
+197 NSRRADYCP
-206 MLFGDQYDKLY
+206 VLAGDQWDRLY
-217 FTSTRNEAQGSELSG
+217 FSSTRNDALGDELSG
-232 ITGTKPGDIFYSEKD
+232 ITGAKPGDIFFSDKD

-312 LLITNDTLSAYA
+312 LLITNDTLSSYA

-639 KPKSI
+639 KPKTI

-716 DDDAFGFDLEMSVK
+716 DDDTFGFDLEMSVK

>member
-1 MVKLFSSRQTILY
+1 MTRIIKTYYLLMAFLAVVLMLHSCAAD
-14 KGKRYFNA
+14 NA
-22 TNLYISKF
+22 
-30 MSGYKK
+30 M
-36 TIYNIAG
+36 
-43 AALVLAPLCF
+43 
-53 FMISCGID
+53 
-61 KNLRKGEKYLAL
+61 RKGEKFLAI
-73 GEYYDAANEFRQ
+73 GEYHDAAEQFKK
-85 AYQKTPPKDRDK
+85 AYTKTPTKERQL
-97 RGQRAAKMAMCYD
+97 RGQRALKMAHCYRHISSTQKAISAYRNALRYNVASLDDRLDYARLLLKNGEYKRALTEFELLNDSMPNNVLVRNGLLSAKMAPKWK
-110 RINEAQRAVAAY
+110 EQ
-122 RNVVR
+122 
-127 YNQDDGNTHL
+127 
-137 RLAYNLM
+137 
-144 KIGSYRE
+144 GSDYTV
-151 AEKEFAIALDSMP
+151 
-164 DNEMAEKGINAA
+164 
-176 RNAPLIKEK
+176 
-185 GSRYKIKKIETF
+185 KKMTEF
-197 NSRRADFSP
+197 NSRRADYCP
-206 MLFGDQYDKLY
+206 VLAGDQWDRLY
-217 FTSTRNEAQGSELSG
+217 FSSTRNDALGDELSG
-232 ITGTKPGDIFYSEKD
+232 ITGAKPGDIFFSDKD

-451 WDHIY
+451 WDHVY

-481 GEARIVGTDGTNLR
+481 GEARIVGTDGTNLC

-600 GAEDYNKKLSQKR
+600 GAEAYNKKLSQKR
-613 AESVVKYL
+613 AESVVNYL

-639 KPKSI
+639 KPKTI

>member
-1 MVKLFSSRQTILY
+1 MTRIIKTYHFLMAFLAVALMLHSCAAD
-14 KGKRYFNA
+14 NA
-22 TNLYISKF
+22 
-30 MSGYKK
+30 M
-36 TIYNIAG
+36 
-43 AALVLAPLCF
+43 
-53 FMISCGID
+53 
-61 KNLRKGEKYLAL
+61 RKGEKFLAI
-73 GEYYDAANEFRQ
+73 GEYHDAAEQFKK
-85 AYQKTPPKDRDK
+85 AYTKTPTKERQL
-97 RGQRAAKMAMCYD
+97 RGQRALKMAHCYRHISSTQKAISAYRNALRYNVASLDDRLNYARLLLKNGEYKRALAEFELLNDSMPNNVLVRNGLLSAKMAPKWK
-110 RINEAQRAVAAY
+110 EQ
-122 RNVVR
+122 
-127 YNQDDGNTHL
+127 
-137 RLAYNLM
+137 
-144 KIGSYRE
+144 GSDYTV
-151 AEKEFAIALDSMP
+151 
-164 DNEMAEKGINAA
+164 
-176 RNAPLIKEK
+176 
-185 GSRYKIKKIETF
+185 KKMTEF
-197 NSRRADFSP
+197 NSRRADYCP
-206 MLFGDQYDKLY
+206 VLAGDQWDRLY
-217 FTSTRNEAQGSELSG
+217 FSSTRNDALGDELSG
-232 ITGTKPGDIFYSEKD
+232 ITGAKPGDIFFSDKD

-305 SWGKTTP
+305 SWGKITP
-312 LLITNDTLSAYA
+312 LLITNDTLSSYA

-408 EDGKYHLSHPGYPL
+408 EDGRYHLSHPGYPL

-613 AESVVKYL
+613 AESVVNYL

-639 KPKSI
+639 KPKTI

-709 VDKEVET
+709 VDKEVEM

>member
-1 MVKLFSSRQTILY
+1 MTRIIKTYYLLMAFLAVALMLHSCAAD
-14 KGKRYFNA
+14 NA
-22 TNLYISKF
+22 
-30 MSGYKK
+30 M
-36 TIYNIAG
+36 
-43 AALVLAPLCF
+43 
-53 FMISCGID
+53 
-61 KNLRKGEKYLAL
+61 RKGEKFLAI
-73 GEYYDAANEFRQ
+73 GEYHDAAEQFKK
-85 AYQKTPPKDRDK
+85 AYTKTPTKERQL
-97 RGQRAAKMAMCYD
+97 RGQRALKMAHCYRHISSTQKAISAYRNALRYNVATLDDRLDYARLLLKNGEYKRALTEFELLNDSMPNNVLVRNGLLSAKMAPKWKEQGSDY
-110 RINEAQRAVAAY
+110 
-122 RNVVR
+122 NV
-127 YNQDDGNTHL
+127 
-137 RLAYNLM
+137 
-144 KIGSYRE
+144 
-151 AEKEFAIALDSMP
+151 
-164 DNEMAEKGINAA
+164 
-176 RNAPLIKEK
+176 
-185 GSRYKIKKIETF
+185 KKMTEF
-197 NSRRADFSP
+197 NSRRADYCP
-206 MLFGDQYDKLY
+206 VLAGDQWDRLY
-217 FTSTRNEAQGSELSG
+217 FSSTRNDALGDELSG
-232 ITGTKPGDIFYSEKD
+232 ITGAKPGDIFFSDKD

-312 LLITNDTLSAYA
+312 LLITNDTLSSYA

-451 WDHIY
+451 WDHVY

-600 GAEDYNKKLSQKR
+600 GAEAYNKKLSQKR

-627 ADRLTAVGYGEE
+627 PDRLTPVGYGEE
-639 KPKSI
+639 KPKTI

-716 DDDAFGFDLEMSVK
+716 DDDTFGFDLEMSVK

>member
-1 MVKLFSSRQTILY
+1 MTRIIKTYHFLMAFLAVALMLHSCAAD
-14 KGKRYFNA
+14 NA
-22 TNLYISKF
+22 
-30 MSGYKK
+30 M
-36 TIYNIAG
+36 
-43 AALVLAPLCF
+43 
-53 FMISCGID
+53 
-61 KNLRKGEKYLAL
+61 RKGEKFLAI
-73 GEYYDAANEFRQ
+73 GEYHDAAEQFKK
-85 AYQKTPPKDRDK
+85 AYTKTPTKERQL
-97 RGQRAAKMAMCYD
+97 RGQRALKMAHCYRHISSTQKAISAYRNALRYNVATLDDRLDYARLLLKNGEYKRALAEFELLNDSMPNNVLVRNGLLSAKMAPKWK
-110 RINEAQRAVAAY
+110 EQ
-122 RNVVR
+122 
-127 YNQDDGNTHL
+127 
-137 RLAYNLM
+137 
-144 KIGSYRE
+144 GSDYTV
-151 AEKEFAIALDSMP
+151 
-164 DNEMAEKGINAA
+164 
-176 RNAPLIKEK
+176 
-185 GSRYKIKKIETF
+185 KKMTEF
-197 NSRRADFSP
+197 NSRRADYCP
-206 MLFGDQYDKLY
+206 VLAGDQWDRLY
-217 FTSTRNEAQGSELSG
+217 FSSTRNDALGDELSG
-232 ITGTKPGDIFYSEKD
+232 ITGAKPGDIFFSDKD

-451 WDHIY
+451 WDHVY

-639 KPKSI
+639 KPKTI

-716 DDDAFGFDLEMSVK
+716 DDDTFGFDLEMSVK

>member
-1 MVKLFSSRQTILY
+1 MAFLAVALMLHSCAAD
-14 KGKRYFNA
+14 NA
-22 TNLYISKF
+22 
-30 MSGYKK
+30 M
-36 TIYNIAG
+36 
-43 AALVLAPLCF
+43 
-53 FMISCGID
+53 
-61 KNLRKGEKYLAL
+61 RKGEKFLAI
-73 GEYYDAANEFRQ
+73 GEYHDAAEQFKK
-85 AYQKTPPKDRDK
+85 AYTKTPTKERQL
-97 RGQRAAKMAMCYD
+97 RGQRALKMAHCYRHISSTQKAISAYRNALRYNVASLDDRLDYARLLLKNGEYKRALTEFELLNDSMSNNVLVRNGLLSAKMAPKWK
-110 RINEAQRAVAAY
+110 EQ
-122 RNVVR
+122 
-127 YNQDDGNTHL
+127 
-137 RLAYNLM
+137 
-144 KIGSYRE
+144 GSDYTV
-151 AEKEFAIALDSMP
+151 
-164 DNEMAEKGINAA
+164 
-176 RNAPLIKEK
+176 
-185 GSRYKIKKIETF
+185 KKMTEF
-197 NSRRADFSP
+197 NSRRADYCP
-206 MLFGDQYDKLY
+206 VLAGDQWDRLY
-217 FTSTRNEAQGSELSG
+217 FSSTRNDALGDELSG
-232 ITGTKPGDIFYSEKD
+232 ITGAKPGDIFFSDKD

-312 LLITNDTLSAYA
+312 LLITNDTLSSYA

-613 AESVVKYL
+613 AESVVNYL

-639 KPKSI
+639 KPKTI

-716 DDDAFGFDLEMSVK
+716 DDDTFGFDLEMSVK

>member
-1 MVKLFSSRQTILY
+1 MTRIIKTYHFLMAFLAVALMLHSCAAD
-14 KGKRYFNA
+14 NA
-22 TNLYISKF
+22 
-30 MSGYKK
+30 M
-36 TIYNIAG
+36 
-43 AALVLAPLCF
+43 
-53 FMISCGID
+53 
-61 KNLRKGEKYLAL
+61 RKGEKFLAI
-73 GEYYDAANEFRQ
+73 GEYHDAAEQFKK
-85 AYQKTPPKDRDK
+85 AYTKTPTKERQL
-97 RGQRAAKMAMCYD
+97 RGQRALKMAHCYRHISSTQKAISAYRNALRYNVATLDDRLDYARLLLKNGEYKRALTEFELLKDSMPNNVLVRNGLLSAKMAPKWK
-110 RINEAQRAVAAY
+110 EQ
-122 RNVVR
+122 
-127 YNQDDGNTHL
+127 
-137 RLAYNLM
+137 
-144 KIGSYRE
+144 GSDYTV
-151 AEKEFAIALDSMP
+151 
-164 DNEMAEKGINAA
+164 
-176 RNAPLIKEK
+176 
-185 GSRYKIKKIETF
+185 KKMTEF
-197 NSRRADFSP
+197 NSRRADYCP
-206 MLFGDQYDKLY
+206 VLAGDQWDRLY
-217 FTSTRNEAQGSELSG
+217 FSSTRNDALGDELSG
-232 ITGTKPGDIFYSEKD
+232 ITGAKPGDIFFSDKD

-312 LLITNDTLSAYA
+312 LIITNDTLSAYA

-451 WDHIY
+451 WDHVY

-613 AESVVKYL
+613 AESVVNYL

-639 KPKSI
+639 KPKMI

-716 DDDAFGFDLEMSVK
+716 DDDTFGFDLEMSVK